1 MLPQYGFRVIY
12 YNIIRGFNNLNT
24 ESGGG
29 NGPGDDTVVGRAI
42 VGSAV
47 VGYVS
52 PSIGTAIVGTSE
64 VT

>member
-12 YNIIRGFNNLNT
+12 YNIIRGFNNLKAKA
-24 ESGGG
+24 GGI
-29 NGPGDDTVVGRAI
+29 GPDNDAVVGRAI
-42 VGSAV
+42 VGKAI

-52 PSIGTAIVGTSE
+52 PNTGTAIVDTSE

>member
-12 YNIIRGFNNLNT
+12 YNIT
-24 ESGGG
+24 ESCGG
-29 NGPGDDTVVGRAI
+29 NGPGDDAVVGRAI